1 MVPLCPNALPT
12 VFCLNSLV
20 LQPTNHTNFGLTFQ
34 DFLANSLPAFKIFK
48 LSHLKKYLIIP
59 QTHMC
64 LSSNKSFFFFLPHV
78 PCKIY
83 NMIDIILFIIFKIFK
98 LKDNCFTE
106 FCGFLSYINKNQP

>member
-20 LQPTNHTNFGLTFQ
+20 LQPTDHTNFGLTFQ

-59 QTHMC
+59 QPHMC
-64 LSSNKSFFFFLPHV
+64 LSSNKSFFFFFATCSLQDLQDDRYHSF
-78 PCKIY
+78 Y
-83 NMIDIILFIIFKIFK
+83 YF
-98 LKDNCFTE
+98 
-106 FCGFLSYINKNQP
+106 